1 MGKEN
6 FKIEGTVSKEVAVN
20 EVRKAA
26 RQFALLYFHF
36 SKVLYERYG
45 LEQAKEIIQQ
55 VVFEQA
61 VDRSEQMKEKARE
74 LGLPTD
80 TVEDFRHVID
90 LPFMGWIPEWGED
103 HCPYGEIWR
112 QYIRKYPWFKEI
124 APFYCDVI
132 DTTTIENFTGRL
144 SHRITQNVILEGD
157 SCKREYFESDKVK
170 KGEYTYGSKEQDRK

>member
-6 FKIEGTVSKEVAVN
+6 YKLEGTVPKEFAVD

-36 SKVLYERYG
+36 SKVLYDRFG
-45 LEQAKEIIQQ
+45 LEEAKKIIQQ

-61 VDRSEQMKEKARE
+61 IDRSDQLKEKARAQ
-74 LGLPTD
+74 GSGTD
-80 TVEDFRHVID
+80 SLEDFHKVID
-90 LPFMGWIPEWGED
+90 LPFLGWVPEWGED

-112 QYIRKYPWFKEI
+112 EYIKKYEWFKEL

-132 DTTTIENFTGRL
+132 DTTTIENFTGHL
-144 SHRITQNVILEGD
+144 SHRILQNVILEGD
-157 SCKREYFESDKVK
+157 SCKRKYFESENVK
-170 KGEYTYGSKEQDRK
+170 KGELTYGSKE